1 MFWKLAGMRPAHRIK
16 LYWRRRIVYAISFLH
31 DVDVVHKRF
40 LVILDARPLTD
51 KIVCG
56 LTHGQLCVISPFW
69 NGHRS
74 IQEVGKIFENE
85 ESTIMLWVILIVLL
99 LLWLVGFYGGFV
111 TTSLIHLLLVA
122 AVVIL
127 ALNLLRQHRNPA

>member
-1 MFWKLAGMRPAHRIK
+1 MQLQ
-16 LYWRRRIVYAISFLH
+16 S
-31 DVDVVHKRF
+31 
-40 LVILDARPLTD
+40 
-51 KIVCG
+51 VCG
-56 LTHGQLCVISPFW
+56 LAHGQPCVINPFW
-69 NGHRS
+69 TGYPLSRTS
-74 IQEVGKIFENE
+74 LKFKERM
-85 ESTIMLWVILIVLL
+85 IMLWAILILLL